1 MQYRH
6 EWKHEISAFDVL
18 CLRRRFSAVMAPD
31 PHASGGRRR
40 SCAGGK
46 VGRISARCDPGSGA
60 DPLHPQR
67 GLFQV
72 RGLPGVWIT

>member
-18 CLRRRFSAVMAPD
+18 CLPYY
-31 PHASGGRRR
+31 SGGRRR